1 MSDSLKRG
9 SEVIIYYHFLSS
21 RDAMTDLERKMI
33 KVSRIVNLND
43 LFELRPYLSI
53 NRDKR
58 SQLEK
63 LRSQI
68 AKTYGMVCFSSD
80 WQEPLLWGHY
90 ADRNRG
96 IALGFEVISKRWAV
110 RTVNYPPKRERDP
123 FGDKKVIG
131 EDEYIFALGYTKY
144 ANWAYENEQ
153 RFFIKLDDCVNIE
166 GNYFLP
172 FGSDLLLRSVILGPE
187 HPYKN
192 RNNYRR
198 SAAYLAGLVKS
209 FGADILVTRAER
221 KGYRIVRC
229 GRWTPLFEELMKKL

>member
-1 MSDSLKRG
+1 MT
-9 SEVIIYYHFLSS
+9 IYYHFLSS
-21 RDAMTDLERKMI
+21 HDAVTDLERKMI

-96 IALGFEVISKRWAV
+96 IALGFEVISERYAASPVK
-110 RTVNYPPKRERDP
+110 YPPKRERDA
-123 FGDKKVIG
+123 FGNKRDIG
-131 EDEYIFALGYTKY
+131 EDEYISALGYTKY
-144 ANWAYENEQ
+144 ANWAYEKEY
-153 RFFIKLDDCVNIE
+153 RFFIKLGDCMNIE
-166 GNYFLP
+166 GNYFLN

-187 HPYKN
+187 HLYKN
-192 RNNYRR
+192 RNNYKTT
-198 SAAYLAGLVKS
+198 AAYFVGLVKS

-221 KGYRIVRC
+221 KSYRIVKC
-229 GRWTPLFEELMKKL
+229 GRWTPLFEELMKEL

>member
-9 SEVIIYYHFLSS
+9 SEVTIYYHFLSS

-43 LFELRPYLSI
+43 LFELRPYLLI

-58 SQLEK
+58 SRLEK

-68 AKTYGMVCFSSD
+68 AKTHGMVCFSRD

-96 IALGFEVISKRWAV
+96 IALGFEVSKRYAASPV
-110 RTVNYPPKRERDP
+110 KYPLERERDP
-123 FGDKKVIG
+123 FGDRRLIG
-131 EDEYIFALGYTKY
+131 EDEYISVLGYTKY
-144 ANWAYENEQ
+144 ANWAYEKEY
-153 RFFIKLDDCVNIE
+153 RFFIKLDDCITIE
-166 GNYFLP
+166 GDYFLQ
-172 FGSDLLLRSVILGPE
+172 FSRDLSLRSVVLGPE

-192 RNNYRR
+192 KNTYRR
-198 SAAYLAGLVKS
+198 SAAYLARLVKS